1 MSPRMSVVIPVLDD
15 APALD
20 RCLEAL
26 ARQHVP
32 PHEVIVV
39 DNGSSD
45 HSIAIA
51 RRHGARVLHE
61 PVRGIGAA
69 AARGY
74 DAATGDLIG
83 RLDAD
88 SIPPPDWIAAMTA
101 VAVSSGADAVTGWGY
116 FYDARWWYR
125 WSASLYLAC
134 YYLLTTA
141 AMAHAPLWGSSCV
154 IRIEHWRRVSG
165 EVHRWE
171 SEVHDDM
178 DLSFALG
185 PQVTVV
191 VTRRP
196 LVGVSARSVHGRE
209 QWLRRLARGRR
220 TVALAWARTPP
231 WLRWHAR
238 YARSAIE

>member
-1 MSPRMSVVIPVLDD
+1 MTARVSVVIPVLDD

-20 RCLEAL
+20 RCLAAL
-26 ARQHVP
+26 ARQRVA

-39 DNGSSD
+39 DNGSTD

-51 RRHGARVLHE
+51 ERHGARVLHE
-61 PVRGIGAA
+61 SVRGIGAA
-69 AARGY
+69 ASRGY

-88 SIPPPDWIAAMTA
+88 SLPPPDWISTMTA
-101 VAVSSGADAVTGWGY
+101 VAVRSSADAVTGWGQ

-125 WSASLYLAC
+125 WSAGAYLAV
-134 YYLLTTA
+134 YYLLTTM
-141 AMAHAPLWGSSCV
+141 AMAHPPVWGSSCL
-154 IRIEHWRRVSG
+154 IRTEHWRRVSG
-165 EVHRWE
+165 QVHRWE
-171 SEVHDDM
+171 PEVHDDM

-185 PQVTVV
+185 PHTKVV

-196 LVGVSARSVHGRE
+196 VVGVSARSVLGRA
-209 QWLRRLARGRR
+209 QWRRRLARGHR
-220 TVALAWARTPP
+220 TVALAWAQTPP

-238 YARSAIE
+238 YSRTPAG